1 MGHKI
6 SKEKEQGFKQRIL
19 ILAAEQSPVYHLEE
33 GIQMV
38 NGNY

>member
-6 SKEKEQGFKQRIL
+6 SKEKEQGFKQCIL
-19 ILAAEQSPVYHLEE
+19 ILAAKQNPVYHPEE